1 MKTFNKKGVDETMEK
16 LGYVILISIYLISF
30 SIGKNFL
37 NNNSNNAFSRI
48 ESISNQRVLESVA
61 KDVANAIGM
70 DDFFDALSKGL

>member
-1 MKTFNKKGVDETMEK
+1 MEK

-30 SIGKNFL
+30 SIGKSFL
-37 NNNSNNAFSRI
+37 NNGELASRV
-48 ESISNQRVLESVA
+48 ESVSNQHILESVA